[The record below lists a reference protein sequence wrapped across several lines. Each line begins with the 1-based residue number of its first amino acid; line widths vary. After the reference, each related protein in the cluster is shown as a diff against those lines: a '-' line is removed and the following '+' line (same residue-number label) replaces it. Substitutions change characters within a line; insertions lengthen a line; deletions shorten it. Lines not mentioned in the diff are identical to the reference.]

1 MSDQDDEKLLA
12 LLKEVEVEVDIDE
25 EPVEAVE
32 PEEEEVASDDTDDDD
47 GDDDKPDHSDD
58 DEEEESEPHE
68 EDAERARKREER
80 RRKKEN
86 RDRAKQRTIR
96 ENRQLN
102 EALRER
108 DRQIESLTKQVA
120 AVAQNMTGANLR
132 AIDQEVAQLEYDFQ
146 IVENARQ
153 EAIQNNNIADYDKA
167 ERVKAR
173 LIAKYHEAQ
182 ALKQQKIAE
191 MAAPPPAPPKQEN
204 PYLAKFMKN
213 NPWFK
218 PSDATDKNTQ
228 IAIAISNS
236 LVSKGKRDDTP
247 QFWRE
252 LQQEIDDAI
261 DADPEPRQQRQKV
274 GGPKIN
280 SGKSNSVPTKV
291 TIPKN
296 VRDAWVAAGI
306 PEGSEKFKKAAKDY
320 YLASKQPK

>member
-1 MSDQDDEKLLA
+1 MTDQDDEKLLA
-12 LLKEVEVEVDIDE
+12 LLKEVEVEVDIDDD
-25 EPVEAVE
+25 PAEAVE
-32 PEEEEVASDDTDDDD
+32 PASKEADGDDTDDDD
-47 GDDDKPDHSDD
+47 DDKPDHGDSDADD
-58 DEEEESEPHE
+58 DDESEPHE
-68 EDAERARKREER
+68 EDAERARRREER
-80 RRKKEN
+80 RRKRDN
-86 RDRAKQRTIR
+86 RKYAEQRTK
-96 ENRQLN
+96 RQNYELS
-102 EALRER
+102 EALKER
-108 DRQIESLTKQVA
+108 DRQIEALRQQVG

-280 SGKSNSVPTKV
+280 SGKSNSTPTKV

-320 YLASKQPK
+320 YLASKQP